1 MRCTRTFVGLSI
13 ACATA
18 LASSRAAAA
27 LQEGAAEPPPS
38 AIEEALIE
46 RDCGAMHPAGS
57 LETPAYLECR
67 QTQLLSLRNDFGRD
81 LRRLSTA
88 QRRAIDAACSDLR
101 PSQGQ
106 DAYIACLSARLIA
119 LRPRVS
125 GVKADAASAATPA
138 SSASAL
144 VAPPPVVPVSV
155 PASRWWIAA
164 TLLGVIIAGAGG
176 AVVVLRARRAPGTC
190 RSCGNKLVEQGDLCQ
205 ACRHEAAD
213 ARRRASADRAD
224 EERAREEEQRRQ
236 TALDEERRQ
245 QRAREEEDRRREL
258 DEAQQ
263 RQAQQE
269 EAQRVHEGVHHAPQT
284 AVVTE
289 DEFDPYAVLG
299 LPAGAS
305 LVDVEASY
313 QAARAKYDLD
323 LVADLGAE
331 LQQHFQTKRQLVER
345 AYETLVKIAP
355 ALLVFAADLTATFS

>member
-13 ACATA
+13 ACAIA

-106 DAYIACLSARLIA
+106 DAYIACLSGRLIA

-125 GVKADAASAATPA
+125 GVKADAASAVTPA
-138 SSASAL
+138 SSASP
-144 VAPPPVVPVSV
+144 PPPVVPTSV

-164 TLLGVIIAGAGG
+164 TLLGLVIAGAGG
-176 AVVVLRARRAPGTC
+176 AVVALRARRAPGTC
-190 RSCGNKLVEQGDLCQ
+190 RTCGIKLVEQGDLCQ

-236 TALDEERRQ
+236 TALEEERRQ
-245 QRAREEEDRRREL
+245 RRAREEEDRRREL

-269 EAQRVHEGVHHAPQT
+269 ETQRAHEGVHHAPQT
-284 AVVTE
+284 DSVPTE

-305 LVDVEASY
+305 LVEVEASY

-345 AYETLVKIAP
+345 AYETLVKIAL
-355 ALLVFAADLTATFS
+355 ALLIFAAGLTAPFS